1 MKLATSLRLAHVA
14 PDPRERA
21 PLYRQLYEALR
32 RAILAGQLKPG
43 ARLPSTRELA
53 EDLRVSRNTVMN
65 AYEQLLA
72 EGYVEGQT
80 GSGTYVSRLLPEEL
94 LHAR

>member
-14 PDPRERA
+14 LDALSPA

-32 RAILAGQLKPG
+32 GAILAGRLKPG

-53 EDLRVSRNTVMN
+53 ADLRVSRNTVMN

-80 GSGTYVSRLLPEEL
+80 GSGTFVSRLLP
-94 LHAR
+94 